1 MITFASPGL
10 AAAAAAAVALPI
22 AIHLLLRRRRRPVEW
37 AAMDLLREAL
47 RRVERTRRIER
58 WLLLAVRC
66 LLVATAGLAI
76 AAPLVGGGASA
87 ARAVRTL
94 AVVIDDGA
102 ASAERI
108 GTGTALSRSVDEART
123 RIEGL
128 SEGDRV
134 AVISMSRPSAEVMA
148 TSDRAAALRRLS
160 AMSSSEASV
169 DVAGAIGA
177 AHAVLS
183 HPDAA
188 GTERRMFVAS
198 AWREGTVG
206 SMGAIAAPAGEPV
219 AAEVLPPPVAEGANL
234 RIASIEAVR
243 TAGTGPEAPASVRV
257 TVERDRGDGPLR
269 TTVRIDGPSLVAPVE
284 RVVELSA
291 GESSRPVTLAA
302 AERPAQAGASS
313 RRAVVARL
321 SVDAQPA
328 DDASATVLPST
339 ERLRAVVVDR
349 RTFDQSSGIDRLS
362 QGEWVARALAP
373 SDPPVVD
380 VVMIDPAAFDARA
393 SAGADLVVV
402 SQPQAMSAMQWD
414 ALSAFVVRGG
424 TAAILPAP
432 REDAQAW
439 TAALSATFGV
449 PWTVSISTTTVEPPV
464 PLSGE
469 RTDGTLLRVLGAE
482 LAPLAAAVDV
492 SRLLPVDAGSDG
504 SSAQLRCADG
514 RPVLLAW
521 TPAGARGRL
530 LVSAVSMDP
539 SWTTLPLKPLMVPL
553 WQEVLAEARR
563 NATASENVRVG
574 GVPSIDRAGISE
586 LRPVAP
592 DGGALPGARS
602 IAVGAGGR
610 ASAAIERGG
619 LYELVD
625 ARGAS
630 QGVLAATI
638 DPSVASVRAVAVD
651 RLTPWLGSIGNVTF
665 GAAAEAGDVER
676 SSGSESR
683 SDRLVPWLFAAAAV
697 LAVLEAWLARRF
709 SHAVRRPSVMAPAT
723 RVAAGS
729 AA

>member
-10 AAAAAAAVALPI
+10 AVAAASAISLPI
-22 AIHLLLRRRRRPVEW
+22 LIHLLLRRRRRPVEW

-66 LLVATAGLAI
+66 LLVAIAGLAI
-76 AAPLVGGGASA
+76 AAPLVGRGGGA

-94 AVVIDDGA
+94 AVVVDDGA

-108 GTGTALSRSVDEART
+108 GDGTALSRSVAEARA
-123 RIEGL
+123 RIESL

-134 AVISMSRPSAEVMA
+134 AVISMSRPAADTVASA
-148 TSDRAAALRRLS
+148 DRAGALRRLS
-160 AMSSSEASV
+160 AMSSTEVAV
-169 DVAGAIGA
+169 DVAGSIA
-177 AHAVLS
+177 AALAVLS

-188 GTERRMFVAS
+188 GTDRRMFVAS

-206 SMGAIAAPAGEPV
+206 AMGALAAPPGPPASV
-219 AAEVLPPPVAEGANL
+219 EVLPPPEATGGNL

-243 TAGTGPEAPASVRV
+243 TAGTGPDAPASVRV

-269 TTVRIDGPSLVAPVE
+269 GTVRIDGPSLVAPVE
-284 RVVELSA
+284 RMVELGA
-291 GESSRPVTLAA
+291 GEASRSVTLAA
-302 AERPAQAGASS
+302 SERPAQAGTSA

-321 SVDAQPA
+321 SADAQPA

-349 RTFDQSSGIDRLS
+349 RTFDQASGIDRLS

-373 SDPPVVD
+373 SEPPVVD
-380 VVMIDPAAFDARA
+380 VVTVDPAAFDARA
-393 SAGADLVVV
+393 AAGADLVAV
-402 SQPQAMSAMQWD
+402 SQPQAMAAAQWE
-414 ALSAFVVRGG
+414 ALASFVERGG
-424 TAAILPAP
+424 TAVLLPAP
-432 REDAQAW
+432 REDAQGW
-439 TAALSATFGV
+439 TSTLADRFGV
-449 PWTVSISTTTVEPPV
+449 PWKVSIAAMPVEPPAA
-464 PLSGE
+464 LSGD
-469 RTDGTLLRVLGAE
+469 RTDGALLRVLGAE

-492 SRLLPVDAGSDG
+492 VRMLPVDPGTDA
-504 SSAQLRCADG
+504 SAVQLRCGDG
-514 RPVLLAW
+514 RPVLLTW

-530 LVSAVSMDP
+530 VLSATAMDP

-553 WQEVLAEARR
+553 WQELLAEARR
-563 NATASENVRVG
+563 NATAAENVRVG
-574 GVPSIDRAGISE
+574 GVPKLDRSGTAE

-592 DGGALPGARS
+592 DGGAMPGARS

-610 ASAAIERGG
+610 ATMAIERSG

-638 DPSVASVRAVAVD
+638 DPSVASVRPVTMD
-651 RLTPWLGSIGNVTF
+651 RLAPWLASVGNVTV
-665 GAAAEAGDVER
+665 GATESVDRTGGPGADV
-676 SSGSESR
+676 GT
-683 SDRLVPWLFAAAAV
+683 SDRLVPWLFAAA
-697 LAVLEAWLARRF
+697 LALALVEAWLARRF
-709 SHAVRRPSVMAPAT
+709 SHAVRRAPAVPAAA
-723 RVAAGS
+723 RIAAGG

>member
-22 AIHLLLRRRRRPVEW
+22 AVHLLLRRRRRPVEW

-66 LLVATAGLAI
+66 LLVAVAGLAI
-76 AAPLVGGGASA
+76 AAPLVGGGAST

-108 GTGTALSRSVDEART
+108 GAATALARSVAEARA
-123 RIEGL
+123 RIEAL

-134 AVISMSRPSAEVMA
+134 AVISMSRPSAEVVA

-198 AWREGTVG
+198 AWREGTIG
-206 SMGAIAAPAGEPV
+206 PMGAIAAPAGEPV
-219 AAEVLPPPVAEGANL
+219 SAEVLPPPEAEGANL

-284 RVVELSA
+284 RVVELAA
-291 GESSRPVTLAA
+291 GESSRSVTLAA
-302 AERPAQAGASS
+302 AERPVQAGTAS

-321 SVDAQPA
+321 SADAQPV

-380 VVMIDPAAFDARA
+380 VVTVDPAAFDARA

-402 SQPQAMSAMQWD
+402 SQPQAMSAGQWE
-414 ALSAFVVRGG
+414 AVSSLVARGG
-424 TAAILPAP
+424 TAVVLPAP

-439 TAALSATFGV
+439 TSALASPFGV
-449 PWTVSISTTTVEPPV
+449 PWTVSISAAMVEPPV
-464 PLSGE
+464 ALSAE
-469 RTDGTLLRVLGAE
+469 RSDGTLLRALGAE
-482 LAPLAAAVDV
+482 LSSLASAVDV
-492 SRLLPVDAGSDG
+492 SRLLPIDAGSDV
-504 SSAQLRCADG
+504 SAIQLRCADG
-514 RPVLLAW
+514 RPVLLSW

-563 NATASENVRVG
+563 NATAAENVRVG
-574 GVPSIDRAGISE
+574 GVPTLDRAGVAE

-592 DGGALPGARS
+592 DGGALPGARP

-610 ASAAIERGG
+610 ASMAIERGG

-630 QGVLAATI
+630 QGVLAATV
-638 DPSVASVRAVAVD
+638 DPSVASVRTVAVD
-651 RLTPWLGSIGNVTF
+651 RLMPWLGSIGEVTF
-665 GAAAEAGDVER
+665 GATAVDGDGGR
-676 SSGSESR
+676 SSALSGG
-683 SDRLVPWLFAAAAV
+683 SDRLVPWLFAAAVLLAAV
-697 LAVLEAWLARRF
+697 ESWLARRF
-709 SHAVRRPSVMAPAT
+709 SHAVRRTPIAVPAT
-723 RVAAGS
+723 RMAAGG

>member
-1 MITFASPGL
+1 
-10 AAAAAAAVALPI
+10 
-22 AIHLLLRRRRRPVEW
+22 
-37 AAMDLLREAL
+37 
-47 RRVERTRRIER
+47 
-58 WLLLAVRC
+58 
-66 LLVATAGLAI
+66 
-76 AAPLVGGGASA
+76 
-87 ARAVRTL
+87 
-94 AVVIDDGA
+94 
-102 ASAERI
+102 
-108 GTGTALSRSVDEART
+108 
-123 RIEGL
+123 
-128 SEGDRV
+128 
-134 AVISMSRPSAEVMA
+134 
-148 TSDRAAALRRLS
+148 
-160 AMSSSEASV
+160 
-169 DVAGAIGA
+169 
-177 AHAVLS
+177 
-183 HPDAA
+183 
-188 GTERRMFVAS
+188 
-198 AWREGTVG
+198 
-206 SMGAIAAPAGEPV
+206 
-219 AAEVLPPPVAEGANL
+219 
-234 RIASIEAVR
+234 
-243 TAGTGPEAPASVRV
+243 
-257 TVERDRGDGPLR
+257 
-269 TTVRIDGPSLVAPVE
+269 
-284 RVVELSA
+284 
-291 GESSRPVTLAA
+291 
-302 AERPAQAGASS
+302 
-313 RRAVVARL
+313 VVARL

-373 SDPPVVD
+373 SDPPAVD

-402 SQPQAMSAMQWD
+402 SQPQAMSAVQWD

-464 PLSGE
+464 PLSGD

-665 GAAAEAGDVER
+665 GAASAAGDVER

>member
-10 AAAAAAAVALPI
+10 AVAAAAAVALPI

-66 LLVATAGLAI
+66 LLVAAAGLAI
-76 AAPLVGGGASA
+76 AAPLVGGGASP

-94 AVVIDDGA
+94 AVVVDDGA
-102 ASAERI
+102 SSSERI
-108 GTGTALSRSVDEART
+108 GAGTALGRSVDEARA
-123 RIEGL
+123 RIEAL

-134 AVISMSRPSAEVMA
+134 AVISMSRPSPEAAA

-206 SMGAIAAPAGEPV
+206 SMGAIAAPAGGPV
-219 AAEVLPPPVAEGANL
+219 AVEVLPPPEAEGANL

-243 TAGTGPEAPASVRV
+243 TAGTGPDAPASVRV

-284 RVVELSA
+284 RAVELSA
-291 GESSRPVTLAA
+291 GESSRSVTLAA
-302 AERPAQAGASS
+302 AERPAQAGTSS

-321 SVDAQPA
+321 SVDAQPT
-328 DDASATVLPST
+328 DDASSTVLPST

-349 RTFDQSSGIDRLS
+349 RTFDQASGIDRLS

-373 SDPPVVD
+373 SDPPAVD
-380 VVMIDPAAFDARA
+380 VVMVDPAAFDARA

-402 SQPQAMSAMQWD
+402 SQPQAMSSVQWD
-414 ALSAFVVRGG
+414 VLSAFVVRGG
-424 TAAILPAP
+424 TAVVLPSA

-439 TAALSATFGV
+439 TGALARGFGV
-449 PWTVSISTTTVEPPV
+449 PWTVSISTTALDPPV

-469 RTDGTLLRVLGAE
+469 RTDGTLLRVLGTE
-482 LAPLAAAVDV
+482 LDALASAVDV
-492 SRLLPVDAGSDG
+492 SRVLEVDVGGDA
-504 SSAQLRCADG
+504 SSVQLRCADG

-553 WQEVLAEARR
+553 WQELLAEARR
-563 NATASENVRVG
+563 SATASENVRVG
-574 GVPSIDRAGISE
+574 GVPTVDRAGIAE

-602 IAVGAGGR
+602 IPVGAGGR
-610 ASAAIERGG
+610 ASAALERGG

-625 ARGAS
+625 ARGAP

-638 DPSVASVRAVAVD
+638 DPSVASVRAIAPD
-651 RLTPWLGSIGNVTF
+651 RLAPWLGSIGDVTF
-665 GAAAEAGDVER
+665 GPASAGDDGVR
-676 SSGSESR
+676 AASTDSG
-683 SDRLVPWLFAAAAV
+683 SDRLVPWLFAAALV
-697 LAVLEAWLARRF
+697 LAAIEAWLARRF
-709 SHAVRRPSVMAPAT
+709 SHAVRRPSMVVPVT

>member
-22 AIHLLLRRRRRPVEW
+22 VIHLLLRRRRRPVEW

-76 AAPLVGGGASA
+76 AAPLVGGGAST

-108 GTGTALSRSVDEART
+108 GSGTALARSVDEARA
-123 RIEGL
+123 RIESL

-134 AVISMSRPSAEVMA
+134 AVISMSRPSAEVVA

-160 AMSSSEASV
+160 AMASSEASV

-206 SMGAIAAPAGEPV
+206 SMGAIAPSGAEPV
-219 AAEVLPPPVAEGANL
+219 SAEVLPPPGAEGTNL

-269 TTVRIDGPSLVAPVE
+269 RTVRVDGPSLVAPVE
-284 RVVELSA
+284 RAVELSA
-291 GESSRPVTLAA
+291 GESSRSVILSA
-302 AERPAQAGASS
+302 AERPVQAGTSS

-321 SVDAQPA
+321 SVDAQPT

-373 SDPPVVD
+373 SDPPAVD
-380 VVMIDPAAFDARA
+380 VVMVDPAAFDTRA
-393 SAGADLVVV
+393 AAGADLVVL
-402 SQPQAMSAMQWD
+402 SQPQAMSAAQWE
-414 ALSAFVVRGG
+414 ALAAFVVRGG
-424 TAAILPAP
+424 TAVVLPAP

-439 TAALSATFGV
+439 TAALTATFGV
-449 PWTVSISTTTVEPPV
+449 PWAVSISTTMVDPPV
-464 PLSGE
+464 ALSGE
-469 RTDGTLLRVLGAE
+469 RTDGTLLRVLGAD
-482 LAPLAAAVDV
+482 LSPLAAAVDV
-492 SRLLPVDAGSDG
+492 SRVLPIDVGSDA

-521 TPAGARGRL
+521 TPVGARGRV
-530 LVSAVSMDP
+530 LVSTVSMDP

-563 NATASENVRVG
+563 SATASENVRVG
-574 GVPSIDRAGISE
+574 GVPTIDRAGIAE

-610 ASAAIERGG
+610 ASMAIERGG

-630 QGVLAATI
+630 QGVLAATV
-638 DPSVASVRAVAVD
+638 DPSVASVRTVALD
-651 RLTPWLGSIGNVTF
+651 RLTPWIGSVGEVTF
-665 GAAAEAGDVER
+665 GATAADGEVTGVSAP
-676 SSGSESR
+676 SGG
-683 SDRLVPWLFAAAAV
+683 SDRLVPWCFAAA
-697 LAVLEAWLARRF
+697 LALAAIEAWLARRF
-709 SHAVRRPSVMAPAT
+709 SHAVRRAPIAT
-723 RVAAGS
+723 PGTRMAAGG

>member
-10 AAAAAAAVALPI
+10 AAAAAAAIALPI

-76 AAPLVGGGASA
+76 AAPLVGGGASQ

-94 AVVIDDGA
+94 AVVVDDGA
-102 ASAERI
+102 SSAERV
-108 GTGTALSRSVDEART
+108 GAGTALSRSVAEARA
-123 RIEGL
+123 RIEAL
-128 SEGDRV
+128 AEGDRV
-134 AVISMSRPSAEVMA
+134 AVVSMSRPSADVTA
-148 TSDRAAALRRLS
+148 TADRAAALRRLA

-183 HPDAA
+183 HPDAS

-198 AWREGTVG
+198 AWREGTAG
-206 SMGAIAAPAGEPV
+206 AMGAIVAPAGEPV
-219 AAEVLPPPVAEGANL
+219 AVEVLPPPDAEGANL

-243 TAGTGPEAPASVRV
+243 TAGTGPDAPATVRV

-269 TTVRIDGPSLVAPVE
+269 TTVRIDGPSLVSPVE
-284 RVVELSA
+284 RPVELSA
-291 GESSRPVTLAA
+291 GESARSVTLSA
-302 AERPAQAGASS
+302 AERPAQPGASV

-321 SVDAQPA
+321 SPDSQPVD
-328 DDASATVLPST
+328 DVSATVLPAT

-373 SDPPVVD
+373 SEPPAVD
-380 VVMIDPAAFDARA
+380 VVTVDPAAFDARA
-393 SAGADLVVV
+393 AAGADLVVV
-402 SQPQAMSAMQWD
+402 GQPQAMSAPQWA
-414 ALSAFVVRGG
+414 ALSAFVARGG
-424 TAAILPAP
+424 TAVVLPSP
-432 REDAQAW
+432 REDAQPWA
-439 TAALSATFGV
+439 SAVVDAFGV
-449 PWTVSISTTTVEPPV
+449 PWTVSMSTAAVEPPQA
-464 PLSGE
+464 LSGE
-469 RTDGTLLRVLGAE
+469 RTDGTMLRVLGAE
-482 LAPLAAAVDV
+482 LATLAAAVDV
-492 SRLLPVDAGSDG
+492 SRLLPIEPGSDA
-504 SSAQLRCADG
+504 SAVQLRCADG

-539 SWTTLPLKPLMVPL
+539 SWTTLALKPLMVPL
-553 WQEVLAEARR
+553 WQELLAEARR
-563 NATASENVRVG
+563 NATEAENVRVG
-574 GVPSIDRAGISE
+574 GVPTLERAGVAE

-610 ASAAIERGG
+610 ASMAIERGG
-619 LYELVD
+619 LYELLD
-625 ARGAS
+625 ARGAV

-638 DPSVASVRAVAVD
+638 DPSVASVRPVAVD

-665 GAAAEAGDVER
+665 GAGDAAGDVGR
-676 SSGSESR
+676 TAVSGSG
-683 SDRLVPWLFAAAAV
+683 SDRLVPWLFTAAV
-697 LAVLEAWLARRF
+697 MLAALEAWLARRF
-709 SHAVRRPSVMAPAT
+709 SHAVRRAAVAAPAM
-723 RVAAGS
+723 RVAAGGS
-729 AA
+729 A